1 MANRIKGI
9 GLNAEE
15 VETLERIM
23 RQSTVEARVYT
34 RAMILQLKAAGRSND
49 SIADKLDTTV
59 PAVRLCLDKYREGGL
74 DAALHNRKGRG
85 RKAESW
91 MEISHG

>member
-1 MANRIKGI
+1 MANTIKRI

-34 RAMILQLKAAGRSND
+34 RAKILLLKAAGRSNE
-49 SIADKLDTTV
+49 SSAEKLDTTV
-59 PAVRLCLDKYREGGL
+59 LMVRLCLDKFRE
-74 DAALHNRKGRG
+74 
-85 RKAESW
+85 
-91 MEISHG
+91 